1 MVVISVLSWPADA
14 NFSCIVAVHF
24 VVFGIGNRNTNKL
37 LPQVTDKL
45 YHLILYKI
53 LCIEYNLEQTSL
65 VVKGMIA

>member
-1 MVVISVLSWPADA
+1 MAG
-14 NFSCIVAVHF
+14 HF

-45 YHLILYKI
+45 YHLILYQI
-53 LCIEYNLEQTSL
+53 LCIEYNLEHTSL